1 LILEEI
7 LKEWKEEVQED
18 FRWNVNE
25 LKLKP
30 TEPVHNV
37 VISFPTKKLISEEEL
52 NKQHEIQ
59 KIEEEKRQNVIAEE
73 SKKEE
78 KRMKFEERNSS
89 IRDIQFDKKPKEMKR
104 RAFDLLEDGSKFKVI
119 KYFPDGK
126 FHKTNLIILTFS
138 HPLVIKGQ
146 SIDSLVYRITILYLL
161 LIELETINKSRTIR
175 KRNLVFEF
183 SR

>member
-1 LILEEI
+1 
-7 LKEWKEEVQED
+7 
-18 FRWNVNE
+18 
-25 LKLKP
+25 
-30 TEPVHNV
+30 
-37 VISFPTKKLISEEEL
+37 
-52 NKQHEIQ
+52 
-59 KIEEEKRQNVIAEE
+59 
-73 SKKEE
+73 
-78 KRMKFEERNSS
+78 
-89 IRDIQFDKKPKEMKR
+89 MKR

>member
-30 TEPVHNV
+30 TEPIHNV

-89 IRDIQFDKKPKEMKR
+89 I
-104 RAFDLLEDGSKFKVI
+104 
-119 KYFPDGK
+119 
-126 FHKTNLIILTFS
+126 
-138 HPLVIKGQ
+138 
-146 SIDSLVYRITILYLL
+146 
-161 LIELETINKSRTIR
+161 
-175 KRNLVFEF
+175 
-183 SR
+183 